1 MSAQDGDPAR
11 TAPTP
16 EAIVEALRPVEDPEI
31 GISIVDLG
39 LLRGVEVED
48 ETGKVLVTM
57 TLTSPMCPLGPQ
69 IMAAVKSAAAAV
81 PGVGEAGVQLVW
93 SPPWDP
99 RLDATDDVKAE
110 LGIWD

>member
-1 MSAQDGDPAR
+1 MSDRDSDRDRAVPG
-11 TAPTP
+11 P

-81 PGVGEAGVQLVW
+81 PGVGGASVQLVW

-99 RLDATDDVKAE
+99 RVDATDDVKAE

>member
-1 MSAQDGDPAR
+1 MSA
-11 TAPTP
+11 APTP

-48 ETGKVLVTM
+48 ETGRVKVLL
-57 TLTSPMCPLGPQ
+57 TLTSPMCPLGPE
-69 IMAAVKSAAAAV
+69 IVAAVREHAAAV
-81 PGVGEAGVQLVW
+81 PGVRAAEVQLVW

-99 RLDATDDVKAE
+99 RVDATEDVKAE

>member
-1 MSAQDGDPAR
+1 MNDRDEAPGRAVPA
-11 TAPTP
+11 P
-16 EAIVEALRPVEDPEI
+16 EAIVEALRSVEDPEM

-57 TLTSPMCPLGPQ
+57 TLTSPMCPMGPQ

-81 PGVGEAGVQLVW
+81 PGVVAASVQLAW

-99 RLDATDDVKAE
+99 RIDATDDVKAE

>member
-1 MSAQDGDPAR
+1 MNDQDSDPGRAV
-11 TAPTP
+11 PGP
-16 EAIVEALRPVEDPEI
+16 EAIVEALRPVEDPEM

-57 TLTSPMCPLGPQ
+57 TLTSPMCPMGPQ

-81 PGVGEAGVQLVW
+81 PGVVSASVQLAW

-99 RLDATDDVKAE
+99 RTDASDDVKAE

>member
-1 MSAQDGDPAR
+1 MSDREGEPAR
-11 TAPTP
+11 TAPAP

-69 IMAAVKSAAAAV
+69 IMAAVKTAAAAV
-81 PGVGEAGVQLVW
+81 PGVAAASVQLVW

-99 RLDATDDVKAE
+99 RSDATDDVKAE